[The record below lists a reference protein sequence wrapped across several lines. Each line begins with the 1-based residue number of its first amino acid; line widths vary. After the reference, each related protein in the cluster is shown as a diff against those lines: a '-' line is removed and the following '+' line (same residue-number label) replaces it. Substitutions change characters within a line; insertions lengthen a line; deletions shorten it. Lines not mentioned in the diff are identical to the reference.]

1 MTLNIPGNTP
11 VIVGVADIIDRRKE
25 DGPDPLS
32 FLIKASKLSFQDT
45 GISNLHSYI
54 DAVGVVRFSVDFS
67 TATNQSNFGYSNFP
81 RSLAKKL
88 NINKDIFELYSGM
101 GGNAP
106 QVLIQEVSKRIY
118 NNEVQ
123 CALIS
128 GGEVLQTMIS
138 KLKAG
143 NSLDWEDHPGGSPEI
158 VGINDEGFSS
168 DEKKHFMNLPSN
180 VYPIFANAIRSE
192 KSQSSKEHLKEC
204 SELFSKFSKVAEK
217 NSNSWF
223 PKYRSPEEI
232 EKVTDSNRLVG
243 FPYTKYLNSM
253 IRVNMASS
261 MIIMSEK
268 LSKELNISQ
277 KKKIYLHGSCILN
290 DIWNVSKRPKLIESP
305 AIKKCGE
312 EVLSQAQ
319 VSMDSISYF
328 DIYSCFPSAVQ
339 IAMKELSLN
348 LDDNRPLTVTG
359 GLPYFG
365 GPGNAYTMFSS
376 SEMVRK
382 LRKNQNKYGMITA
395 NSWFLTKHAIN
406 IFSSKAPPEIDW
418 NQNFQKLQKEIDSRE
433 IENFNQT
440 PNGLGKITSYTIVQG
455 RKNLEYGIVIGELDD
470 KSQFIANILGDQSL
484 LKKMTELELLGMKG
498 EVICTSERNI
508 FKPEIL

>member
-1 MTLNIPGNTP
+1 
-11 VIVGVADIIDRRKE
+11 
-25 DGPDPLS
+25 
-32 FLIKASKLSFQDT
+32 
-45 GISNLHSYI
+45 
-54 DAVGVVRFSVDFS
+54 
-67 TATNQSNFGYSNFP
+67 
-81 RSLAKKL
+81 
-88 NINKDIFELYSGM
+88 
-101 GGNAP
+101 
-106 QVLIQEVSKRIY
+106 
-118 NNEVQ
+118 
-123 CALIS
+123 
-128 GGEVLQTMIS
+128 
-138 KLKAG
+138 
-143 NSLDWEDHPGGSPEI
+143 
-158 VGINDEGFSS
+158 
-168 DEKKHFMNLPSN
+168 
-180 VYPIFANAIRSE
+180 
-192 KSQSSKEHLKEC
+192 
-204 SELFSKFSKVAEK
+204 
-217 NSNSWF
+217 
-223 PKYRSPEEI
+223 
-232 EKVTDSNRLVG
+232 
-243 FPYTKYLNSM
+243 
-253 IRVNMASS
+253 
-261 MIIMSEK
+261 
-268 LSKELNISQ
+268 
-277 KKKIYLHGSCILN
+277 
-290 DIWNVSKRPKLIESP
+290 
-305 AIKKCGE
+305 
-312 EVLSQAQ
+312 
-319 VSMDSISYF
+319 
-328 DIYSCFPSAVQ
+328 
-339 IAMKELSLN
+339 MKELSLN